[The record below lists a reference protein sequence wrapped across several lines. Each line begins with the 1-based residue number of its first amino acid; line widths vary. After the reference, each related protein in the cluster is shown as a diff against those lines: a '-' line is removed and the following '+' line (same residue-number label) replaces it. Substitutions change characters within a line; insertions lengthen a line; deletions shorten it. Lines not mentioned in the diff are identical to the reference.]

1 MYGDGDVYLELRL
14 GLIGN
19 AISKSRAPSL
29 HIFLGKRHGYEVSY
43 ELFDQ
48 SRKDPNACV
57 KQINQLKQ
65 EQYNGCNITHPF
77 KQTALSAVDRLEV
90 SGALVGATNTIRFGE
105 NVVATNSDYSGFIRA
120 IKANL
125 PNQDFGSSL
134 LLGAGGVGRAVAYG
148 LGSFSEGLVNIYD
161 PSAESAMALANEL
174 QQKGFKA
181 VAIHY
186 SELAHV
192 SQSVEGILNCSPIG
206 HFQSPGMPLD
216 ASCIGNQK
224 WAFDAVYT
232 PLDTP
237 FLRTCRQAN
246 LSVVSGF
253 ELFFYQ
259 GLESFEF
266 WTGQSVDEHDV
277 RDAFVNESGIDLS

>member
-1 MYGDGDVYLELRL
+1 MNGDGGVYLELRL

-29 HIFLGKRHGYEVSY
+29 HIFLGKIHGYRVSY

-48 SRKDPNACV
+48 SRNDPNECV
-57 KQINQLKQ
+57 KKINHLKQ
-65 EQYNGCNITHPF
+65 TQYQGCNITYPF
-77 KQTALSAVDRLEV
+77 KQTALSSVDKLEV
-90 SGALVGATNTIRFGE
+90 SSALVGATNTIRFGE

-120 IKANL
+120 IKTNL
-125 PNQDFGSSL
+125 PDQDFGSSL

-148 LGSFSEGLVNIYD
+148 LGSFSEGPVIIYD
-161 PSAESAMALANEL
+161 PSAERATALANEL
-174 QQKGFKA
+174 QQKGFDA
-181 VAIHY
+181 TAIHY
-186 SELAHV
+186 SDLAHV

-206 HFQSPGMPLD
+206 HYQSPGMPID

-232 PLDTP
+232 PLDTQ

-246 LSVVSGF
+246 LSVVTGF

-266 WTGQSVDEHDV
+266 WTGQSIDEHNLK
-277 RDAFVNESGIDLS
+277 DAFIKESCFYLS

>member
-1 MYGDGDVYLELRL
+1 MELRL

-29 HIFLGKRHGYEVSY
+29 HIFLGKYHGYEITY
-43 ELFDQ
+43 ELFDK
-48 SRKDPNACV
+48 SRDNPNACV

-65 EQYNGCNITHPF
+65 EQYHGCNITYPF
-77 KQTALSAVDRLEV
+77 KQTALSCVDRLEA

-134 LLGAGGVGRAVAYG
+134 LLGAGGVGRAIAYG
-148 LGSFSEGLVNIYD
+148 LGSFSEGLANIYD
-161 PSAESAMALANEL
+161 PSAERAAALANEL
-174 QQKGFKA
+174 QQKGFNA

-206 HFQSPGMPLD
+206 HYQSPGMPID
-216 ASCIGNQK
+216 ASYIGNQK

-232 PLDTP
+232 PFDTQ
-237 FLRTCRQAN
+237 FLKACRQAS
-246 LSVVSGF
+246 LSVVNGF

-266 WTGQSVDEHDV
+266 WTGQCADEHDV
-277 RDAFVNESGIDLS
+277 RDAFVKELGIDRS